1 MIPRD
6 LMRSAVPSGR
16 EAFIHPSPSLSSP
29 HPSSRL
35 RVGAQWTPARGQ
47 RGICQVGL
55 CGGWHPGWPG
65 LLHGYWVG
73 TGRPGGV
80 HRQRPA
86 PHVSPGHQLPCFS
99 SFIPLIY
106 PSTWHLEN
114 WYPAQP
120 LAHPPTLPLHCPDPA
135 CPLGCGVVT

>member
-1 MIPRD
+1 
-6 LMRSAVPSGR
+6 MRSAVPSGR

-29 HPSSRL
+29 HPSSRP

-65 LLHGYWVG
+65 LLHRYWVG

-86 PHVSPGHQLPCFS
+86 PALQASRLSWS
-99 SFIPLIY
+99 SASLFQQFHPTDLSKHLALRKLVPTPAPH
-106 PSTWHLEN
+106 PS
-114 WYPAQP
+114 
-120 LAHPPTLPLHCPDPA
+120 PTLPLRCPDPA